1 VISSGNEQTVLLV
14 EDDPDTAEAMEMAI
28 SMEGYPIRVA
38 SDQADA
44 LDMLPLTK
52 PSVILLDYYGVA
64 SDIKKFV
71 ARIRA
76 IHPKVPIVLMTG
88 ARDADS
94 KAKELGLKDCLPKPF
109 GADALRNILKKH
121 CPAARSKVK
130 LNERIQIDIF

>member
-1 VISSGNEQTVLLV
+1 MISSGNEDTVLLV

-52 PSVILLDYYGVA
+52 PSVILLDYYGVT

-71 ARIRA
+71 ARIRE

-88 ARDADS
+88 ARDAKT
-94 KAKELGLKDCLPKPF
+94 KAKELGLKECLPKPF
-109 GADALRNILKKH
+109 SADALRNILKKH
-121 CPAARSKVK
+121 CAAATSKVK
-130 LNERIQIDIF
+130 LNERIQMDIF